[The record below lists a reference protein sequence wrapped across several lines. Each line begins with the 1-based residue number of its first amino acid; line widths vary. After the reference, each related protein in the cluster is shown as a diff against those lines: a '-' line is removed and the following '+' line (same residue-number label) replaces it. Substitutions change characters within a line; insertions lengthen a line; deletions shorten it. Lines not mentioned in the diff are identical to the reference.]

1 MKFHFPPTHP
11 PSLSLEFSPYSP
23 RPKSGSFTRFLLLRP
38 SETAARSPSLSLSL
52 CPDMPPYSPSPKSVS
67 GVPLRSWVVSLPPLL
82 HRSSP
87 PSVGNRRP
95 QPLSLCHT
103 VPRPVSDVAGFSLG
117 GRPSPSFGFSP
128 VETLSLWY
136 ISSPADFLSLRLD
149 FLSGKYL
156 LPYYFV
162 VGLANKI
169 QKRKIMQ

>member
-1 MKFHFPPTHP
+1 MILVHKIHNNDTTAYVESSFNCFFHFFFQSKQVGGEMKFHFPPTHP

-103 VPRPVSDVAGFSLG
+103 VPRPV
-117 GRPSPSFGFSP
+117 
-128 VETLSLWY
+128 Y
-136 ISSPADFLSLRLD
+136 
-149 FLSGKYL
+149 FLSGRFPL
-156 LPYYFV
+156 SPARFPL
-162 VGLANKI
+162 
-169 QKRKIMQ
+169 R